1 MEVFDK
7 LSKAISESM
16 GDSSSEEA
24 RKWVYDAAEL
34 AKMEGLHERGGC
46 LYYL

>member
-1 MEVFDK
+1 MKILDK

-16 GDSSSEEA
+16 ENSASEEA